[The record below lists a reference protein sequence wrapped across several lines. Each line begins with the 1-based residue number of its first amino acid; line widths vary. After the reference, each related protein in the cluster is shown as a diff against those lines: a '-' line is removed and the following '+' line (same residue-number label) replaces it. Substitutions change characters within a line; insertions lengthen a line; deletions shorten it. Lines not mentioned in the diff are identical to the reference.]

1 MNSPDGFRIRLQ
13 MGCDERRE
21 ASRRSGLGKSLC
33 EQRRRTQDADE
44 QAGRESKGRGGR
56 GGQIQGKGWIA
67 LDDRVDGNSPEG
79 SGVVCK
85 AVAGGEVG

>member
-1 MNSPDGFRIRLQ
+1 MNSPDGLRTRLQ
-13 MGCDERRE
+13 IGSDECRE

-33 EQRRRTQDADE
+33 EQRRWTRTQTSRLGASPRD
-44 QAGRESKGRGGR
+44 GGGR
-56 GGQIQGKGWIA
+56 AGQIQGKSLIA